1 MLNHNQLVYKQTL
14 NYLAKLVLWVIICMV
29 HLTLCYYQVTHA
41 FQSESKLFSCLYVKE
56 LLDQKNHE
64 GITCSTHLNQG
75 TPCSNHLVNLT
86 KVYKLKSRRIESCCF
101 HLESSWLKN
110 LNFQN

>member
-41 FQSESKLFSCLYVKE
+41 FQSESKFFSCLYVKE
-56 LLDQKNHE
+56 LLNQNKHE

-75 TPCSNHLVNLT
+75 TPCSNHLVSLT
-86 KVYKLKSRRIESCCF
+86 KFLSVGLQTKES
-101 HLESSWLKN
+101 
-110 LNFQN
+110 